1 MSVLRR
7 PRPTLR
13 VIREDLTEG
22 WEVPGIC
29 GRAPDELSPLAV
41 LPHPL
46 LRSISDH
53 CAELNDVRE
62 VGKGWI
68 RSTPPEFR
76 LREIRMS
83 QYRAGI
89 WVDDGGT
96 PWICTTG
103 LAKGNHEDYGDF
115 YRVLERKLDNDGAR
129 TLRPTDEDRRL
140 LKREWVAETLAKH
153 ELQLQREITEALR
166 GLTDAHGGTCV
177 LQIPNPLHEINPEK
191 QPNNDLFEL
200 QISITFDQELD
211 GVVIT
216 ASFVGDVHSPHGRSL
231 KAHALLTI
239 ERHENPRVTVF
250 KEFHEFLVEIGP
262 WFRHLA
268 DLEELNARRQAVDT
282 LPPQSSHFL
291 HKPDIADGTVNGGAQ
306 RTLCG
311 MFIVPLKTPDELPVC
326 PKCEERHAQLPE

>member
-22 WEVPGIC
+22 WEDPGI
-29 GRAPDELSPLAV
+29 RSLAPNELSPLAD

-53 CAELNDVRE
+53 CADLDDVRE
-62 VGKGWI
+62 AGKGWI

-103 LAKGNHEDYGDF
+103 LAKGNHEDYEDF
-115 YRVLERKLDNDGAR
+115 YRVLERTLKNDGAR
-129 TLRPTDEDRRL
+129 TLRPTDEDRLL
-140 LKREWVAETLAKH
+140 LKREWVAETLTKH
-153 ELQLQREITEALR
+153 ELRLQREITAALHE
-166 GLTDAHGGTCV
+166 LTDANGGDRR
-177 LQIPNPLHEINPEK
+177 LQVPNPLHEINPEK
-191 QPNNDLFEL
+191 QPNEKLFEM
-200 QISITFDQELD
+200 QISIAFDEKL
-211 GVVIT
+211 GSVEIT
-216 ASFVGDVHSPHGRSL
+216 ANFVGDVHSQTGRSL

-239 ERHENPRVTVF
+239 ERHENPRVTVY
-250 KEFHEFLVEIGP
+250 KEFHEFIIEIEP
-262 WFRHLA
+262 WLRHLA
-268 DLEELNARRQAVDT
+268 DLEELNARCQAVDT

-291 HKPDIADGTVNGGAQ
+291 HKPDIADGTVNGGAR

-311 MFIVPLKTPDELPVC
+311 MFIVPLKDPGDLPVC
-326 PKCEERHAQLPE
+326 PKCAEWHALLPE